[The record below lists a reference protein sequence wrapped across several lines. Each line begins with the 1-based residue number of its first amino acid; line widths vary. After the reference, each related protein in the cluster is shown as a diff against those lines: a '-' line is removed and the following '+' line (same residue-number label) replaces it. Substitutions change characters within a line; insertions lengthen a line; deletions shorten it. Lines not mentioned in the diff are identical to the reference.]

1 MATVINTMYP
11 PQIGGSGTFAPSF
24 PVSWKDAGENKFVV
38 DGDAEVLFS
47 ISQYN
52 SITNIKGVHV
62 TCVNMASNVNALD
75 ASTGVYYIPF
85 DKIEQA
91 STGEYSLHITSL
103 ANTDVNSAKMKGEGF
118 TTGMYYK
125 VQLRFDQTKEG
136 TKAGP
141 LTEEY
146 LSTNLKNFSEW
157 STVCLIRPIGTPVV
171 LLNTWGDIEDDTVPS
186 FNKGTI
192 PIAGNVSFYV
202 RNTSDS
208 KMSYIDSTEQ
218 LESYKIKVY
227 SDKTGELMT
236 ETPTIYC
243 QDGKSI
249 NYALDVEGYSSSAG
263 DKFHIIMDFVSVNQY
278 KWSSKEDDMP
288 FSISSYSRNDSFK
301 PTITVESLKDDG
313 AVRVHITN
321 KIAIRG
327 FLCLKRTSAE
337 SNYETWESLDTR
349 FVNSAV
355 DYTYDDMTVCSGIFY
370 RYSIQLVEPE
380 TFSTGTAIEGRCTK
394 AYKSNKIMCDFYD
407 AMFYRLGRQ
416 VSMRYDFT
424 ISSLKPVVNRSKVD
438 TLGGK
443 YPKFVENAQMRYKQF
458 SISGIISSQTDPNVR
473 FFKKSDL
480 YGVAMQDMD
489 SYNKE
494 EAIRDNYDYYWERGF
509 REEVVSWLND
519 GEPKLMR
526 TMTEGNVCVMLTDI
540 SLTPNKV
547 LGRRICSFTATAYEV
562 ESGIS
567 LDTLVELGIHS
578 VGEEKAIKDYEN
590 SKESSGE
597 TGTIVVTKLSQLYNT
612 SPWIEKVEGN
622 THMVLNS
629 DVAEV
634 IVNKKMSD
642 LGKGILK
649 KYQYKP
655 GSLKLKDVK
664 IYFHNKPH
672 VFYVDSDGA
681 LQPHEYTKTSY
692 GSVRPEESKTNE
704 ESLLIGYRFSLNG
717 KTIFV
722 NRDGYYQIPSSIE
735 IDKLGFPDAKRGED
749 DCDVVTLDYVVTHER
764 VIDRSNADFS
774 DGTMSVYKT
783 VAGQVNGRFYPEERL
798 GDRIYNRY
806 AYKEQVKENDVVT
819 QTKRYKMEYWKGVS
833 LEVDPYAV
841 FAVEFEDDFE
851 YKYFTVGESGIFNIE
866 DGFPCED
873 LYFKGIKIFRRK
885 GNSNITLGE
894 FGLSGKDENGN
905 SQPATLVDLSKAVPG
920 YVYTVNGKTKYYS
933 LDKKWYNFE
942 QVKES
947 NYEAGIIDAVVSGNV
962 NYVGEILVSTMIG
975 G

>member
-47 ISQYN
+47 VSQYN

-85 DKIEQA
+85 DKIEQT

-103 ANTDVNSAKMKGEGF
+103 ANKDVNSAKMKGEGF

-125 VQLRFDQTKEG
+125 VQLRFDQTVG

-141 LTEEY
+141 LTEDY
-146 LSTNLKNFSEW
+146 LSGNLKNFSEW
-157 STVCLIRPIGTPVV
+157 STVCLIRPIGTPIA
-171 LLNTWGDIEDDTVPS
+171 LFNTWGDIEDDTVPS

-192 PIAGNVSFYV
+192 PITGNVSFYV
-202 RNTSDS
+202 RNTADS

-249 NYALDVEGYSSSAG
+249 NYALDVEGYSSKAG
-263 DKFHIIMDFVSVNQY
+263 DKFHIVVDFVSVNQY

-301 PTITVESLKDDG
+301 PTITAESLKDDG
-313 AVRVHITN
+313 AVRVHISN
-321 KIAIRG
+321 KIAVKG

-337 SNYETWESLDTR
+337 SDYETWESLDTR
-349 FVNSAV
+349 FVNSVV

-394 AYKSNKIMCDFYD
+394 AYKSNRVMCDFYD

-480 YGVAMQDMD
+480 YGVAMNDMD
-489 SYNKE
+489 SYNYK

-509 REEVVSWLND
+509 REEAVSWLND

-526 TMTEGNVCVMLTDI
+526 TMTEGNICVMLTDI

-562 ESGIS
+562 ESGMS

-597 TGTIVVTKLSQLYNT
+597 SGTIVVTKLSQLYNT
-612 SPWIEKVEGN
+612 SPWIEKVDGT

-629 DVAEV
+629 NVAEV
-634 IVNKKMSD
+634 IVSKKMSD

-649 KYQYKP
+649 RYKYKP

-672 VFYVDSDGA
+672 VFYVDDDGN
-681 LQPHEYTKTSY
+681 LQPHEYIKTSN
-692 GSVRPEESKTNE
+692 GVVHPPESTKDE
-704 ESLLIGYRFSLNG
+704 ESLLIGYRIVLNE

-735 IDKLGFPDAKRGED
+735 IDKLGFPDAKRGEA

-764 VIDRSNADFS
+764 EIDKANADFG
-774 DGTMSVYKT
+774 DGIMSVYKT
-783 VAGQVNGRFYPEERL
+783 VAGQVSGRFYPEERI

-806 AYKEQVKENDVVT
+806 AYKEQTKEGDVVT

-851 YKYFTVGESGIFNIE
+851 YSKFTVGESGIFNIK

-873 LYFKGIKIFRRK
+873 LYFKGIKIFRCK
-885 GNSNITLGE
+885 GNNSNIILGE
-894 FGLSGKDENGN
+894 FELSGKDKNGN
-905 SQPATLVDLSKAVPG
+905 PQPAVLTDLSKAVPG
-920 YVYTVNGKTKYYS
+920 YVYTINKETKYYS
-933 LDKKWYNFE
+933 LDKRWYNFE
-942 QVKES
+942 KVDD
-947 NYEAGIIDAVVSGNV
+947 NYEAGIIDAVVSGSV